1 MSLLQTNNQH
11 TVTMW
16 SEDGRKMRFVRDNV
30 VTRPK
35 NEDSSLAVFLELEYY
50 LVLLDSLF
58 RTREYHFLVLESI
71 TSYQTSP
78 DFLDIFV

>member
-1 MSLLQTNNQH
+1 
-11 TVTMW
+11 
-16 SEDGRKMRFVRDNV
+16 MRFVRDNV

>member
-1 MSLLQTNNQH
+1 
-11 TVTMW
+11 
-16 SEDGRKMRFVRDNV
+16 MRFVRDNV
-30 VTRPK
+30 VTRPN

-71 TSYQTSP
+71 TSYLTSP
-78 DFLDIFV
+78 DF

>member
-1 MSLLQTNNQH
+1 
-11 TVTMW
+11 
-16 SEDGRKMRFVRDNV
+16 MRFVRENV
-30 VTRPK
+30 VTKPK

-78 DFLDIFV
+78 DF

>member
-1 MSLLQTNNQH
+1 
-11 TVTMW
+11 
-16 SEDGRKMRFVRDNV
+16 MRFVRDNV
-30 VTRPK
+30 VTRPN

-78 DFLDIFV
+78 DFRDIFV